1 MPEALSVAKVI
12 TVRVE
17 EEGLWHGTVSGNP
30 RFSLSFNFILPSV
43 IVLLV
48 THHGNLPVMTPK
60 AGRH

>member
-12 TVRVE
+12 TVWVE
-17 EEGLWHGTVSGNP
+17 EEGPRRGTLSGNP
-30 RFSLSFNFILPSV
+30 RFSLSFNFILAGV

-48 THHGNLPVMTPK
+48 THHGNLPAMTLK